1 MNDVVR
7 DYLDDPERSCTHD
20 ERMDREELWACDV
33 CREAAIAAI
42 DAERAEHKRQVDKL
56 HSLTQHSNILGQRVD
71 GLKESLE
78 NSQTEVTNLRSEL
91 RLQQLGYEASVEMLD
106 RARSQFYKMVTDL
119 QRQMEEAK
127 IEALHDQEVYYE
139 KEISKIQA
147 AIEDSIRNLIFG
159 YEQQVADLRQ
169 RIAELEAQLQDD

>member
-1 MNDVVR
+1 
-7 DYLDDPERSCTHD
+7 
-20 ERMDREELWACDV
+20 
-33 CREAAIAAI
+33 
-42 DAERAEHKRQVDKL
+42 
-56 HSLTQHSNILGQRVD
+56 
-71 GLKESLE
+71 
-78 NSQTEVTNLRSEL
+78 
-91 RLQQLGYEASVEMLD
+91 
-106 RARSQFYKMVTDL
+106 
-119 QRQMEEAK
+119 MEEAK